1 MDKLKLIV
9 AALLLGA
16 GIGGFYYFGGHSLL
30 VRVIGL
36 LAMCGVSLAVVYQTA
51 VGRTTWGFVTD
62 AQTEV
67 KKVVWPT
74 RKEALQTTGVVM
86 VVVMIVAV
94 FLWLLDSSLMW
105 LVGTLTGQ
113 RS

>member
-1 MDKLKLIV
+1 MDKVKLIV

-16 GIGGFYYFGGHSLL
+16 GIGAFYYFSDQSLL
-30 VRVIGL
+30 VRVLGL
-36 LAMCGVSLAVVYQTA
+36 LMVAGLSVAIAYKTA
-51 VGRTTWGFVTD
+51 IGHTTWGFVTD

-86 VVVMIVAV
+86 VMVLVVAI
-94 FLWLLDSSLMW
+94 FLWALDSTLMW
-105 LVGTLTGQ
+105 LVGMLNGQ
-113 RS
+113 RG

>member
-1 MDKLKLIV
+1 MDKVKLIV

-16 GIGGFYYFGGHSLL
+16 GIGAFYYFGDHSTL
-30 VRVIGL
+30 VRVLVL
-36 LAMCGVSLAVVYQTA
+36 LVLAGASLAVVYQTT

-86 VVVMIVAV
+86 VMVLVMAIL
-94 FLWLLDSSLMW
+94 LWALDSTLMW
-105 LVGTLTGQ
+105 LVGMLTGQ
-113 RS
+113 RG

>member
-1 MDKLKLIV
+1 MDKVKLIV

-16 GIGGFYYFGGHSLL
+16 GIGAFYYFGDHSML
-30 VRVIGL
+30 VRVL
-36 LAMCGVSLAVVYQTA
+36 LLLVVGGVALAVAYQTT

-74 RKEALQTTGVVM
+74 RKEALQTTGVVAVM
-86 VVVMIVAV
+86 VLVMAI

-113 RS
+113 RG